1 MLTCCR
7 MPAWRR
13 CHPSRWASN
22 VDAAPMTPR
31 ADLLS
36 AALWGAFGTLVV
48 VASWR
53 LPRLEQMG
61 INPWSAPGLTPG
73 LIGLAIVLAATALA
87 LRAWRAQRIPR
98 ALRSAPA

>member
-1 MLTCCR
+1 
-7 MPAWRR
+7 
-13 CHPSRWASN
+13 
-22 VDAAPMTPR
+22 MTPR

-61 INPWSAPGLTPG
+61 VNPW
-73 LIGLAIVLAATALA
+73 
-87 LRAWRAQRIPR
+87 
-98 ALRSAPA
+98 